1 MGTTPFPPGRTDQG
15 WDWRGDKHCSVS
27 HNSHLALMSCRWQ
40 MLKQYFSDQGENSF
54 NNQSGWT
61 CFFSKNH
68 VEKKARE
75 VAPALPYPEV
85 KAIMEMPG
93 AAVVL
98 IVRHP
103 FTRSVLLWCLF
114 NSLDL
119 VLLQVKFISKMPGY
133 SWCAFC
139 LIVFHLQL
147 SKKVFVASRLI
158 SAFRDKLERQTPG
171 NAYLERWILSW
182 EVIFILIGDFYLE
195 R

>member
-1 MGTTPFPPGRTDQG
+1 
-15 WDWRGDKHCSVS
+15 
-27 HNSHLALMSCRWQ
+27 
-40 MLKQYFSDQGENSF
+40 MLKEYFSDQGENSF

-103 FTRSVLLWCLF
+103 FTRSVLPLVLV
-114 NSLDL
+114 SLDL
-119 VLLQVKFISKMPGY
+119 VLLRVKLISKMPGY
-133 SWCAFC
+133 GWCAFC

-171 NAYLERWILSW
+171 NAYLER
-182 EVIFILIGDFYLE
+182 
-195 R
+195 